1 MASANSA
8 HLCNLQPSSIFPITQ
23 NMQLEKSSMMESIVG
38 DSNPLTLSGFYE
50 GRISM
55 PKKSKSENPTEIID
69 YIKV

>member
-1 MASANSA
+1 
-8 HLCNLQPSSIFPITQ
+8 
-23 NMQLEKSSMMESIVG
+23 MMESIVG